1 MCQNKSKLLKNEKG
15 SKVEQ
20 HGSKMVWQNTYL
32 AKSPAKL
39 KEVLS
44 FLNQMKQIDK
54 INNMSIKYPHNK
66 RENIINQVKN

>member
-1 MCQNKSKLLKNEKG
+1 
-15 SKVEQ
+15 
-20 HGSKMVWQNTYL
+20 MVKILL

-54 INNMSIKYPHNK
+54 INNK
-66 RENIINQVKN
+66 RENINQVKN